1 MSAVMTPLQTAF
13 SAAFPSLTP
22 QFEFLLAPITYF
34 KIGGPAEIYLELADR
49 TQVGEIVRFCR
60 EHHAPLTLLGGASN
74 VLIDSAGLR
83 GVVLRLTDTTFEVLE
98 PATATTPA
106 RILAGTGWKTSL
118 FGRRTLDLGLTG
130 METFLGVPG
139 FLSGAI
145 VNNAHYLEDL
155 IGQFIARVQV
165 VTPEGETIWLTHDE
179 CDFSYDHSRFHHSG
193 EVVIAA
199 EFTFPHGD
207 PAESQA
213 KVVAATQYRA
223 KTQPLG
229 EPSSGCYFQNAPN
242 TPALKE
248 RFPQF
253 AARKSIGAGF
263 LIDQAGLKG
272 YRVGEIV
279 ISQKHAAFF
288 INLGQG
294 TSQQVK
300 ELETHVRRV
309 INDQFGVEL
318 KPEVFTLSTSST
330 SLSTPQ
336 PTE

>member
-1 MSAVMTPLQTAF
+1 MTQLQTAF
-13 SAAFPSLTP
+13 TSAFPTLTP
-22 QFEFLLAPITYF
+22 QFDFLLAPITYF
-34 KIGGPAEIYLELADR
+34 KIGGPAEIYVELSDR
-49 TQVGEIVRFCR
+49 AHVGEVVRFCR
-60 EHHAPLTLLGGASN
+60 QQRAPLTLLGGASN

-83 GVVLRLTDTTFEVLE
+83 GVVMRLTDTTFEVLE
-98 PATATTPA
+98 PATATAPA
-106 RILAGTGWKTSL
+106 KILAGTGWKTSL

-165 VTPEGETIWLTHDE
+165 VTPEGETKWLTHDE

-193 EVVIAA
+193 EVVVAA
-199 EFTFPHGD
+199 EFTFSQGD
-207 PAESQA
+207 VAESQS
-213 KVVAATQYRA
+213 KVIKATQYRA
-223 KTQPLG
+223 TTQPLG
-229 EPSSGCYFQNAPN
+229 EPSSGCYFQNVPN

-248 RFPQF
+248 KFPQF
-253 AARKSIGAGF
+253 AERKSIGAGF

-272 YRVGEIV
+272 FRIGDIV

-294 TSQQVK
+294 TSQQAK
-300 ELETHVRRV
+300 ELETHVRQV
-309 INDQFGVEL
+309 IHDQFGVEL
-318 KPEVFTLSTSST
+318 TPEVFYLSTATPNSDAST
-330 SLSTPQ
+330 AASPN
-336 PTE
+336 